1 MNLNE
6 LKDGQKAIVKNINAD
21 KELLN
26 RLLSF
31 GFTKNKNLTKIR
43 SSLKNAT
50 IMIELE
56 TTCVILRS
64 SEAETIEVQLA

>member
-64 SEAETIEVQLA
+64 SEAETIEVQLT

>member
-6 LKDGQKAIVKNINAD
+6 LEDGQKAIIKNINAD

-31 GFTKNKNLTKIR
+31 GFIKNKSLIKIR

-50 IMIELE
+50 TMIELE

-64 SEAETIEVQLA
+64 SEAETIEVQLV

>member
-6 LKDGQKAIVKNINAD
+6 LEDGQKAIIKDINAN
-21 KELLN
+21 KELAN

-31 GFTKNKNLTKIR
+31 GFIKNKALTKIR

-64 SEAETIEVQLA
+64 SEAETIEVQLV